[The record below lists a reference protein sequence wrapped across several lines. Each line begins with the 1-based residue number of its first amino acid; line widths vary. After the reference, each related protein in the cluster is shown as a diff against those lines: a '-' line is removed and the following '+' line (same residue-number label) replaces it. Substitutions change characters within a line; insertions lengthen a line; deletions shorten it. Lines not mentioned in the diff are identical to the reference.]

1 MATTPPPPSPLYVQ
15 GLKGLAHASFAARLS
30 RNSTQ
35 DIADLLHAYRDIDA
49 EPLSSTKFLG
59 IFPTNGWQ
67 PQQQP
72 ASFFKKIHSSSMWNQ
87 SKHLRN
93 LSVQMA
99 PEVITENLNFQ
110 TFPDPGHKKYVT
122 PTVLLSITD
131 VPPFNITLCKG
142 LQLEKA

>member
-1 MATTPPPPSPLYVQ
+1 MQASLLDLAVIQPKTLQTCW
-15 GLKGLAHASFAARLS
+15 KAHAHM
-30 RNSTQ
+30 
-35 DIADLLHAYRDIDA
+35 HAYRDIDA
-49 EPLSSTKFLG
+49 EPLSSTKVLG

>member
-1 MATTPPPPSPLYVQ
+1 
-15 GLKGLAHASFAARLS
+15 
-30 RNSTQ
+30 
-35 DIADLLHAYRDIDA
+35 
-49 EPLSSTKFLG
+49 
-59 IFPTNGWQ
+59 
-67 PQQQP
+67 
-72 ASFFKKIHSSSMWNQ
+72 MWNQ

-131 VPPFNITLCKG
+131 IQYHPLRG
-142 LQLEKA
+142 LTVRKSPTKNSCEIFRHQAK